1 MDLVDF
7 LLHRRRIDE
16 VQRDRVRALRR
27 ERGESESTIVTRL
40 GMVDE
45 RDMAELLAEFL
56 AIPLAGPPDYPP
68 APVRPSELSAE
79 FLSRARIVPLQDT
92 AEGLALAMADPTDL
106 QTIKAV
112 RPPPRPPC
120 LPSS

>member
-7 LLHRRRIDE
+7 LLDRRRIDE
-16 VQRDRVRALRR
+16 VQRDRVQVLRR

-68 APVRPSELSAE
+68 VPVRPGELSAE
-79 FLSRARIVPLQDT
+79 FLSRGRIVPLQDT

-106 QTIKAV
+106 QTINAA
-112 RPPPRPPC
+112 P
-120 LPSS
+120 LPAGR